1 MNIPK
6 YLYHYAPKSCRDAID
21 KYGLVGKNGGH
32 WAIYL
37 AESTETWRCLHESA
51 DLWCVFTDD
60 LEAKDFSIVDQ
71 DLDEVLYWGK
81 SSDKICISRTAIIRI
96 DD

>member
-21 KYGLVGKNGGH
+21 KYGLVGKNRGQ

-37 AESTETWRCLHESA
+37 AESPETWRCLHESA

-60 LEAKDFSIVDQ
+60 LDERNFSVVDP
-71 DLDEVLYWGK
+71 DLDELLYWGK
-81 SSDKICISRTAIIRI
+81 IDEEIRI
-96 DD
+96 PRTEIMRVEG